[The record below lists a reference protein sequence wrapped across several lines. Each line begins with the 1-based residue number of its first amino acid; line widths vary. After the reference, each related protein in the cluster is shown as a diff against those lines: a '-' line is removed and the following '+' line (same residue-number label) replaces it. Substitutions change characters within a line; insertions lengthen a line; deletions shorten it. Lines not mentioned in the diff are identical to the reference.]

1 MTVAELVEKLESI
14 AGWRDNAVVVIEG
27 RLSDPNDV
35 IQIHDVQMAIGVNG
49 AEEIHLLAADGIR
62 DRV

>member
-1 MTVAELVEKLESI
+1 MKVAELVERLESV
-14 AGWRDNAVVVIEG
+14 AGWRDDAKVVIEG

-35 IQIHDVQMAIGVNG
+35 IQIHDVQMAIGTDG

-62 DRV
+62 DA